1 MANFSVL
8 LHFGERKKVV
18 KIPSSCCDHYTFLCD
33 AVFEWTGDTVEY
45 LEKFD
50 AEWDEWI
57 EVEKKTFEARDKD
70 RVKAVVL
77 TATKANESLEGS
89 ASSLMQQNSKV
100 IGKAL
105 L

>member
-1 MANFSVL
+1 MADFSVL

-18 KIPSSCCDHYTFLCD
+18 KIPSSCCDHYTLLCE

-45 LEKFD
+45 LERFD

-57 EVEKKTFEARDKD
+57 EAEEKTFVARDKD

-77 TATKANESLEGS
+77 TAIKANESLEGS
-89 ASSLMQQNSKV
+89 ASSLIQQNSKV
-100 IGKAL
+100 
-105 L
+105 

>member
-18 KIPSSCCDHYTFLCD
+18 KIPSSCCDHYTFLCE

-57 EVEKKTFEARDKD
+57 EVEKKTFEACDKD

-77 TATKANESLEGS
+77 TATK
-89 ASSLMQQNSKV
+89 QTKV
-100 IGKAL
+100 
-105 L
+105 